1 MNLLAN
7 HTYRLSLL
15 FLFVGLFSLT
25 TLNGQNAEARKQ
37 FIGAWSGS
45 LATPGAALDL
55 GFDIKYESEKW
66 SATIDVPAQGV
77 KGFNASEVVVTG
89 QEITIQ
95 FSAFQAS
102 YTGSL
107 DAAGEKLTG
116 KWAQGGMSLDLVMER
131 SSGDKVLNR
140 PQVPKAPF
148 PYTSEEVSYI
158 NEADKLSL
166 AGTLTLPKT
175 AGPHAVVIL
184 ISGSGPQN
192 RDEELMGHKPFLVLS
207 DYLTRQGI
215 AVLRYDD
222 RGVGKSTGNF
232 TGATSLDFSRD
243 VMAGIAYLKTRKEID
258 ATKIGLVGHSE
269 GGLIAPM
276 VASKSKDVSF
286 IVLLAG
292 PGIKCDELLIQQQGL
307 IGRSMGKPEAAIK
320 KDSIQNE
327 KVYEIVKKDLSAME
341 RRSALIAFLKP
352 EFDTLSAA
360 EQEAKGGS
368 VEASVDQLLGQVG
381 GPWFRYFLNFD
392 PAVYLTK
399 VSCPTLAVNGG
410 KDLQVPAKVNLEGI
424 KTSLE
429 KAPCKVFEI
438 KEFPEMNHL
447 FQTAKTGAV
456 AEYYQIEETFA
467 PAAMTFVGNWILE
480 QTR

>member
-1 MNLLAN
+1 MNLLAT
-7 HTYRLSLL
+7 TYRLSLM

-25 TLNGQNAEARKQ
+25 TLSGQDTATQKQ
-37 FIGAWSGS
+37 LVGAWSGS
-45 LATPGAALDL
+45 LTTPGGTLDL
-55 GFDIKYESEKW
+55 GFDIKHEAEKW

-77 KGFNASEVVVTG
+77 KGFNASEVVVEG
-89 QEITIQ
+89 AQITIQ

-107 DAAGEKLTG
+107 DAAGKKLTG
-116 KWAQGGMSLDLVMER
+116 KWAQGAMSLDLVMER
-131 SSGDKVLNR
+131 SSGAKVLNR
-140 PQVPKAPF
+140 PQEPKAPF

-166 AGTLTLPKT
+166 SGTLTLPKT
-175 AGPHAVVIL
+175 EGPHGVVIL

-192 RDEELMGHKPFLVLS
+192 RDEELMGHKPFWVLS

-258 ATKIGLVGHSE
+258 ASKIGLVGHSE

-276 VASKSKDVSF
+276 VASESKDVSF

-307 IGRSMGKPEAAIK
+307 IGRSMGKPEAAVQ
-320 KDSIQNE
+320 KDSIQNL
-327 KVYEIVKKDLSAME
+327 KVYEIIKKDLSAME
-341 RRSALIAFLKP
+341 RRSALLTLLKP
-352 EFDTLSAA
+352 EFEALSAA
-360 EQEAKGGS
+360 EKAAQGGS
-368 VEASVDQLLGQVG
+368 AEAMVDQLLNQVG

-424 KTSLE
+424 KVALE
-429 KAPCKVFEI
+429 KAPCQVFEI
-438 KEFPEMNHL
+438 KEFPELNHL

-467 PAAMTFVGNWILE
+467 PVAMTFVGNWIME
-480 QTR
+480 QIR